1 MKNHSLTV
9 TVLLS
14 VVVQHVNAIE
24 HQVYFA
30 QSSVFVFKL
39 NAHYWLT
46 GVSEMENRANGWW
59 ESLCSVLVTHWLWLK
74 EEGWC
79 DEIQVLLDR
88 EMIDCQRM
96 KNCCAFRGDLR
107 FYLVG
112 LMSTDRGLIIMW
124 LNEVHN
130 SDFKRKLHKQLVS
143 GCLLFCHVHILP
155 ILTSTPWN
163 ICLKKRPLILIACL
177 CLTPAGKGCSWEGM
191 KDEEENF
198 M

>member
-1 MKNHSLTV
+1 
-9 TVLLS
+9 
-14 VVVQHVNAIE
+14 
-24 HQVYFA
+24 
-30 QSSVFVFKL
+30 
-39 NAHYWLT
+39 
-46 GVSEMENRANGWW
+46 MENRANGWW

-88 EMIDCQRM
+88 EMTDCQRM
-96 KNCCAFRGDLR
+96 KHCCSFRGDLK

-112 LMSTDRGLIIMW
+112 PMSTGRGLIIMW
-124 LNEVHN
+124 LNDVHN
-130 SDFKRKLHKQLVS
+130 SDFKRKPHTQLVS
-143 GCLLFCHVHILP
+143 GCLLFCHAHILP

-198 M
+198 TQAWQTTGVSLKWLIQGIDVSIFTSSGNHSSIKIFALVLEYTHFI